1 MSQST
6 TKPTKWL
13 VHPAKTVQQKTDQT
27 GRMPRYIRVF
37 AGCTGHFVGFVVLQ
51 LMFAYFVKTG
61 NCAPITFILAIRRN
75 RVLPT
80 NTADLMMDPSSHF
93 GIAGLPFNIVISI
106 AQSSLNKPCV
116 QRNYISFQRPVWTI
130 VEDPDETAPQC
141 SWRSSL
147 IRD

>member
-1 MSQST
+1 MSARRDFGSFATQ
-6 TKPTKWL
+6 K
-13 VHPAKTVQQKTDQT
+13 VH
-27 GRMPRYIRVF
+27 RRLIRIF

-116 QRNYISFQRPVWTI
+116 KWNYISFQRPVWTI
-130 VEDPDETAPQC
+130 VKDPDETAPQC
-141 SWRSSL
+141 SWKSNL
-147 IRD
+147 IRDYTVCPLICIFWKH